1 MIKKTFVTLH
11 YEMQYKVDKRI
22 RTMFVWNNNLSCAY
36 AEIVMK
42 RAVLDTEIMLRDR
55 LGLGYSI

>member
-1 MIKKTFVTLH
+1 
-11 YEMQYKVDKRI
+11 MQYKVDKRI

-42 RAVLDTEIMLRDR
+42 RAVLATETMLRDR